1 MVEAFTLGLESV
13 SERWRVH
20 VRMGGRRVNGRV
32 VSKGWVDEKNRTA
45 VIPVTLPHF
54 STTNRID
61 LLRLPI
67 LGVYREITESVIK
80 SREEDNVVVWVG

>member
-1 MVEAFTLGLESV
+1 V
-13 SERWRVH
+13 
-20 VRMGGRRVNGRV
+20 GG
-32 VSKGWVDEKNRTA
+32 DRTA
-45 VIPVTLPHF
+45 VIPVTLPPF